1 MALAER
7 KLAKIDRR
15 IRFDD
20 PLASEAE
27 RLSNSAFSLW
37 VKSYNNDLIDEGKAA
52 LRLEPVNALSD
63 F

>member
-27 RLSNSAFSLW
+27 KLSNSAFSL
-37 VKSYNNDLIDEGKAA
+37 
-52 LRLEPVNALSD
+52 
-63 F
+63 